1 MEYWVIVVIINEQ
14 QTYNKAKKNQEGML
28 LI

>member
-1 MEYWVIVVIINEQ
+1 MEFWVIVVIIIGQ